1 MFRFRLSEP
10 VYDVDHTV
18 DIPDQAD
25 RERDEVVPARLQ
37 THGPGEG
44 DHRQGDRPGRGG
56 PASVSGSA
64 APDLT

>member
-1 MFRFRLSEP
+1 MFRFRLGEP

-44 DHRQGDRPGRGG
+44 DHRQGDRPAG
-56 PASVSGSA
+56 A
-64 APDLT
+64 APLACPDQGS